1 MADNAAKHLL
11 ALDAH
16 TQAFRYLFSGWNW
29 RRDFN

>member
-11 ALDAH
+11 TLLTHAK
-16 TQAFRYLFSGWNW
+16 AFRYLFSGWNR